1 MFRHSLRILFANC
14 LIISYVVIV
23 TWRNDVNELLGIKA
37 CQETEFQSKSWE
49 WSKKGW
55 KARIR
60 IGKKQLFEEHKNFT
74 SNQGKKSLTFLL
86 SLTGMYLV
94 PQNLNTT
101 MIWSEPLKIIIR
113 KTDNDNI
120 AILIIILK
128 TIMMMTTIKLK
139 RHTVHES
146 KRYMVENVFYFGWD
160 PLI

>member
-1 MFRHSLRILFANC
+1 MPGNRVSIKELR
-14 LIISYVVIV
+14 
-23 TWRNDVNELLGIKA
+23 
-37 CQETEFQSKSWE
+37 
-49 WSKKGW
+49 

-86 SLTGMYLV
+86 SLTGMYRV

-128 TIMMMTTIKLK
+128 TIMMMTTTKLK

-146 KRYMVENVFYFGWD
+146 KRYMVENVFYFG
-160 PLI
+160 

>member
-1 MFRHSLRILFANC
+1 MFKYFLRILFANC
-14 LIISYVVIV
+14 LIISYVIIV
-23 TWRNDVNELLGIKA
+23 TWRNDVKWAFRNQSVPGNRVSIKELR
-37 CQETEFQSKSWE
+37 
-49 WSKKGW
+49 

-86 SLTGMYLV
+86 SLTGMYRV

-101 MIWSEPLKIIIR
+101 IIWSEPLKIIIR

-128 TIMMMTTIKLK
+128 TTMMMTTIKLK
-139 RHTVHES
+139 RHTAHES
-146 KRYMVENVFYFGWD
+146 KRHIVENMFYFGWD